1 MKYGYITS
9 FILLTITLGYFLL
22 SKPAHKEIKNL
33 LIITIDTVRAD
44 TFYSPEDNQ
53 FSDRLSI
60 WLKRARV
67 YRNAH
72 SVAPWTIPSIATVL
86 TGYAQ
91 NQHGGGAFPEAI
103 ANLNTQLPSAIL
115 AEVSTLAERLNMAGF
130 SSNAA
135 SAHPWFSSGFGLE
148 RGFNTIDARKS
159 RINIDAWFG
168 QSIKQRERERELELE
183 LELEL
188 KLKLKLEQEQEQ
200 EQVQQRN
207 FTYLHYM
214 EAHGRHTYHL
224 EEYFSKLS
232 DDQKKRGL
240 IWAGA
245 ICKDGL
251 ESVICQQYLVY
262 NQAVLDLRDS
272 LANILEQL
280 ENSGLLSQT
289 LVLVYSDHGEE
300 FHDHLAQAQTD
311 NHDPRG
317 IYGFGHGNSLYEE
330 QLHVPLLIW
339 NPNDSKGRIV
349 NTPVS
354 LLDIAPSI
362 LDWLGV
368 DISADNFPGMLL
380 DKAEKTTDRVFYASN
395 IAYGPEQV
403 SVRDGDQKSIWNTVS
418 DKSSYFNLKDDPNE
432 QQPLTG
438 DDLVLHFDKLTGDY
452 LDLANTNI
460 GEPPE
465 INKKQLERL
474 KSIGY
479 LQGSEA
485 TTTVKPRPKPSIDI
499 SVEQDETKTLR
510 PPQTETQ

>member
-1 MKYGYITS
+1 M
-9 FILLTITLGYFLL
+9 
-22 SKPAHKEIKNL
+22 SKPVHKEIPKEIPKEIKNL

-44 TFYSPEDNQ
+44 TFYASEDNQ

-67 YRNAH
+67 YRNAQ

-91 NQHGGGAFPEAI
+91 NQHGAGAFPGAI
-103 ANLNTQLPSAIL
+103 ANLNTQLPSSVL
-115 AEVSTLAERLNMAGF
+115 AGVSTLAERLGVAGF

-159 RINIDAWFG
+159 RKNIDIWFE
-168 QSIKQRERERELELE
+168 QSIKQRE
-183 LELEL
+183 
-188 KLKLKLEQEQEQ
+188 QAS
-200 EQVQQRN
+200 VQQRN

-214 EAHGRHTYHL
+214 EAHGRHTRNL

-232 DDQKKRGL
+232 NDQKKRGL
-240 IWAGA
+240 NWAGA
-245 ICKDGL
+245 ICENGL
-251 ESVICQQYLVY
+251 EATICQRYLVY
-262 NQAVLDLRDS
+262 NQAVLELRDS
-272 LANILEQL
+272 LANVLEQL
-280 ENSGLLSQT
+280 ENSGLLEQT

-300 FHDHLAQAQTD
+300 FHDHLEQAQAD

-330 QLHVPLLIW
+330 QLHIPLLIW
-339 NPNDSKGRIV
+339 NPNDEKGRIV

-354 LLDIAPSI
+354 LLDVAPSI

-380 DKAEKTTDRVFYASN
+380 DKAEKETDRVFYASN
-395 IAYGPEQV
+395 IAYGPEQI
-403 SVRDGDQKSIWNTVS
+403 SVRDGDEKSIWNTVS
-418 DKSSYFNLKDDPNE
+418 DKSSYFNLKNDPDE

-452 LDLANTNI
+452 LDLASANI

-465 INKKQLERL
+465 IDAEQLERL

-479 LQGSEA
+479 LQGSEVEA
-485 TTTVKPRPKPSIDI
+485 TVKPKPDPNIDLTI
-499 SVEQDETKTLR
+499 EQDETKIL
-510 PPQTETQ
+510 PPQTENQ